1 MMDLAHVR
9 TAQQHAHLHG
19 LPLITILGFPTGG
32 VFRALQGWTSL
43 SHTGPNEGTLKVFP
57 AIKESSAYMMLR
69 PFFR

>member
-1 MMDLAHVR
+1 MDLVPVR
-9 TAQQHAHLHG
+9 IFQQHAHLRG
-19 LPLITILGFPTGG
+19 LPLIAILDSFIGG

>member
-1 MMDLAHVR
+1 MMDQEPVSRRVR
-9 TAQQHAHLHG
+9 STGDASSDVIWFQ
-19 LPLITILGFPTGG
+19 GG